1 MALEECLLGLSSKSV
16 EGCHCEVR
24 KPEGGFTQCAPFP
37 AYQWFSVF
45 FRGKWPSLC
54 VRFFDFLVV
63 VLG

>member
-16 EGCHCEVR
+16 EGCHYEVR
-24 KPEGGFTQCAPFP
+24 KPEGALGSASLFLRFCGFLC
-37 AYQWFSVF
+37 SS
-45 FRGKWPSLC
+45 GGSGHLC